1 MNDKNP
7 AAMGWLS
14 LACRIALGG
23 LFIFAG
29 TMKLMKPQ
37 GFADSIMG
45 FKMLNPDTQGHLIIT
60 LAYVIPWTEVIAGT
74 LLVLGLW
81 ARASATV
88 IVSMLVAFIGGVLS
102 VIARDI
108 DAKCSCFG
116 SIEWPCTGGVGW
128 CQVIRNVVMIAMAVP
143 ILRWGAGSLAVDRP
157 SKE

>member
-1 MNDKNP
+1 
-7 AAMGWLS
+7 MGWLS

-60 LAYVIPWTEVIAGT
+60 MAYVIPWTEVIAGT

-143 ILRWGAGSLAVDRP
+143 ILRWGAGSVAVDRP
-157 SKE
+157 SKD

>member
-143 ILRWGAGSLAVDRP
+143 ILRWGAGSVAVDRP
-157 SKE
+157 SKD

>member
-1 MNDKNP
+1 
-7 AAMGWLS
+7 
-14 LACRIALGG
+14 
-23 LFIFAG
+23 
-29 TMKLMKPQ
+29 
-37 GFADSIMG
+37 MG

-60 LAYVIPWTEVIAGT
+60 MAYVIPWTEVIAGT

>member
-1 MNDKNP
+1 M
-7 AAMGWLS
+7 
-14 LACRIALGG
+14 
-23 LFIFAG
+23 
-29 TMKLMKPQ
+29 
-37 GFADSIMG
+37 
-45 FKMLNPDTQGHLIIT
+45 
-60 LAYVIPWTEVIAGT
+60 AYVIPWTEVIAGT

-143 ILRWGAGSLAVDRP
+143 ILRWGAGSVAVDRP
-157 SKE
+157 SKD

>member
-14 LACRIALGG
+14 LACRVALGG

-60 LAYVIPWTEVIAGT
+60 MAYVIPWTEVIAGT

-102 VIARDI
+102 VLARDI

-128 CQVIRNVVMIAMAVP
+128 CQVIRNTVMIAMAVP

>member
-14 LACRIALGG
+14 LACRVALGG

-60 LAYVIPWTEVIAGT
+60 MAYVIPWTEVIAGT

-128 CQVIRNVVMIAMAVP
+128 CQVIRNTVMIAMAVP